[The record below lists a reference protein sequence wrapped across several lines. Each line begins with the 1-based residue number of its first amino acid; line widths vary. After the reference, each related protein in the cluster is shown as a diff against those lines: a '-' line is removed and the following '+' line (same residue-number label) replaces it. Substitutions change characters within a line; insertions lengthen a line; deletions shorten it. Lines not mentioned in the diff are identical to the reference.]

1 MFPPHCVPS
10 FQNGGGAGE
19 ENVLSRE
26 RRRRR
31 KRRRRREEESPR
43 KQRRGGGASR
53 PQSSPRCSV
62 GLQQSED
69 ALEAAADATP
79 PPAATE
85 QRGLVVLVEA
95 PSDAEAFVPPGKR
108 KRERRTKMGYITS
121 LLNRVTQLNL
131 TRQRNKRSNCLFQ
144 RVTLCIILEAS
155 ENIWPLLRPSRKCEC
170 DQILLMNL
178 TRGDPGSN
186 VGTDIF
192 TPVGLQGTVLCTGP
206 VDRMSHK
213 KWRETK
219 QQPSR
224 ARTGHQISCCL
235 LLLHFLCDILST
247 GTL

>member
-1 MFPPHCVPS
+1 MVLPSINVPAL
-10 FQNGGGAGE
+10 FQNGRAAGE
-19 ENVLSRE
+19 EIVLSRE
-26 RRRRR
+26 RRRR

-43 KQRRGGGASR
+43 KQRRGGGGGASR

-131 TRQRNKRSNCLFQ
+131 TRQRNKRSNCLFLM
-144 RVTLCIILEAS
+144 VTLCIILEA
-155 ENIWPLLRPSRKCEC
+155 
-170 DQILLMNL
+170 
-178 TRGDPGSN
+178 
-186 VGTDIF
+186 
-192 TPVGLQGTVLCTGP
+192 
-206 VDRMSHK
+206 
-213 KWRETK
+213 
-219 QQPSR
+219 
-224 ARTGHQISCCL
+224 
-235 LLLHFLCDILST
+235 
-247 GTL
+247 